1 MEEQRKEEKAAF
13 LEGKTDDEAAIQ
25 LLEAAKNALAAY
37 YKKEKITL
45 GPIQGSVK
53 GLDLVQEPVFRI
65 SEDQAPDETFSHKGS
80 RKGESKG
87 AISILTM
94 IIEDLHA
101 EIVSGIKAEA
111 KMQTEFEESLTAA
124 KKRVAELEDQVAE
137 LDEIIA
143 QRKEEWTNEHASM
156 KENNNSLD
164 AEHKYKKE
172 ITPDCD
178 WILKAFEERRTKR
191 KAEADALV
199 EAKEYLA
206 GAAPAASDG

>member
-65 SEDQAPDETFSHKGS
+65 SEDQAPDATFSHKGS

-101 EIVSGIKAEA
+101 EIASGIKAEA
-111 KMQTEFEESLTAA
+111 KMQTDFEESLAAA
-124 KKRVAELEDQVAE
+124 KKRVAELEDQVEE
-137 LDEIIA
+137 LNEMIA
-143 QRKEEWTNEHASM
+143 QRKVDWTNEHESM
-156 KENNNSLD
+156 KANNNSLD